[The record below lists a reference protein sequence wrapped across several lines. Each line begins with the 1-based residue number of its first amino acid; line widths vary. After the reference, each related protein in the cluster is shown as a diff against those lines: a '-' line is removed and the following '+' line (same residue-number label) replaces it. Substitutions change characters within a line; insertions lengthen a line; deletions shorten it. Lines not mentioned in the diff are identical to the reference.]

1 MNEILVFGHKNPDS
15 DTICSALAY
24 AQLKR
29 MTGANAVAA
38 KLGELNNETKF
49 ILQYFHV
56 QEPETLQT
64 VKTQVLDLD
73 IDEPVHVSPATSIHG
88 AWELMQKH
96 GKKSLAVVDDEQRL
110 LGVATLSDIT
120 KNYMDVGDS
129 DLLSASRTSYASII
143 ETLCALV
150 VAGSPEGRVVA
161 GRVVIAAQHHSRLRD
176 YVREGDIVIA
186 NIFQNIHEAINC
198 GAGLIVCTCG
208 VLPKEEDIEFA
219 RERGCCAV
227 TTEQDTYIAS
237 MLIRQSIPVEYV
249 MTRKNLVTVG
259 LDEFKDDVKERML
272 KTRYRTYPVVDAEKR
287 VVGMISRYHLLSKK
301 RKQVILLD
309 HNERSQTANGLEDAE
324 ILEIIDHHRLGDIQT
339 NNPILMKNEP
349 VGSTATIVASLF
361 EAQQAPISPKTAGLL
376 LSAILSDTLN
386 FQSPTCTERDRET
399 AKRLAPIADVVI
411 EDLAL
416 KIINAGST
424 LLGKTPEEIIES
436 DLKEYEVGKLK
447 IGVAQ
452 VYSIDSENFSDMQAD
467 ILAQMD
473 YTCGKKGLHLLMLL
487 VTDLNAG
494 GSRVLLAGDRQD
506 IFYKAYGTEPKNG
519 PIFLPGVLSR
529 KKQVVP
535 LIMSLEDEL

>member
-1 MNEILVFGHKNPDS
+1 MNEILVFGHKHPDS

-24 AQLKR
+24 AELKR
-29 MTGANAVAA
+29 AAGVNAVAA

-56 QEPETLQT
+56 REPETLQT

-73 IDEPVHVSPATSIHG
+73 IDEPVLVSPATSIHG

-96 GKKSLAVVDDEQRL
+96 GKKSLAVVDDEQCL
-110 LGVATLSDIT
+110 IGIATLSDIT

-129 DLLSASRTSYASII
+129 DLLSASRTSYANII
-143 ETLCALV
+143 DTLHAAV
-150 VAGSPEGRVVA
+150 VTGAPATRIVTGRVI
-161 GRVVIAAQHHSRLRD
+161 IAAQHHSRLRD
-176 YVREGDIVIA
+176 YVREGDVVIA
-186 NIFQNIHEAINC
+186 NIYQNIHEAINC

-208 VLPKEEDIEFA
+208 VVPTEGDIQFA
-219 RERGCCAV
+219 RERGCGV
-227 TTEQDTYIAS
+227 ITTEQDTYIAA

-249 MTRKNLVTVG
+249 MTKKTLVTVG
-259 LDEFKDDVKERML
+259 LEEFKDDVKERML
-272 KTRYRTYPVVDAEKR
+272 KTRYRTYPVVNAENK

-301 RKQVILLD
+301 RKQVVLVD

-349 VGSTATIVASLF
+349 VGSTATIVASMF
-361 EAQQAPISPKTAGLL
+361 EEQQAPIGQKTAGLL

-436 DLKEYEVGKLK
+436 DLKEYQVGKLK
-447 IGVAQ
+447 IGIAQ
-452 VYSIDSENFSDMQAD
+452 VYSIDSENLSDMQAEL
-467 ILAQMD
+467 LAHMD

-487 VTDLNAG
+487 VTDLNSG
-494 GSRVLLAGDRQD
+494 GSRVLLAGERQD
-506 IFYKAYGTEPKNG
+506 VFYKAYAVEPGGGTV
-519 PIFLPGVLSR
+519 FLPGVLSR

-535 LIMSLEDEL
+535 LIMSLEEEL